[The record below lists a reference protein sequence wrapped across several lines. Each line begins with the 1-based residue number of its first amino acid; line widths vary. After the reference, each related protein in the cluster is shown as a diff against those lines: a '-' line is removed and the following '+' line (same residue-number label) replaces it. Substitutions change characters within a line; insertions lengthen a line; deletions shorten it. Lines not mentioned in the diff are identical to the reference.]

1 MSITIKYLNDNI
13 VIFCIMS
20 SNAKINESP
29 AHFMVLEAISRGM
42 DTIDKIV
49 TATKLNKDE
58 VNSVVNELVFQ
69 HLAFMVEKKR
79 FFGGKKVKVNI
90 TDTGKN
96 LLGIK
101 HQELKQ
107 DQQKLQQLYEDGDKQ
122 QLQTYMDSNRMWMPY
137 LLFSGLMDIIF
148 FTSMISFLGMA
159 MSPSES
165 AVVENTG
172 AESGSADS
180 GDSANTNPDGGDSSS
195 TTDNQDTGTTDMTDT
210 GDMSADMGFDGFDA
224 GGFDF

>member
-1 MSITIKYLNDNI
+1 MSG
-13 VIFCIMS
+13 S
-20 SNAKINESP
+20 PKINESP
-29 AHFMVLEAISRGM
+29 SHFMVLEAISRGM

-49 TATKLNKDE
+49 TSTKLNKDE
-58 VNSVVNELVFQ
+58 VNSIINELVSQ

-79 FFGGKKVKVNI
+79 FFGGKKVKINI
-90 TDTGKN
+90 TNTGKN

-101 HQELKQ
+101 HQELTQ

-137 LLFSGLMDIIF
+137 MLFSGLMNIIF
-148 FTSMISFLGMA
+148 FTSMISFLGMT

-172 AESGSADS
+172 AESGGVDS
-180 GDSANTNPDGGDSSS
+180 DSSANTDGGDSQ
-195 TTDNQDTGTTDMTDT
+195 TMNQDSGTADMTDT
-210 GDMSADMGFDGFDA
+210 GNMGTDMGFDGFDA

>member
-1 MSITIKYLNDNI
+1 MSGRP
-13 VIFCIMS
+13 
-20 SNAKINESP
+20 KINESP
-29 AHFMVLEAISRGM
+29 SHFMVLEAISRGM

-49 TATKLNKDE
+49 TSTKLNKDE
-58 VNSVVNELVFQ
+58 VNSIINELVSQ

-79 FFGGKKVKVNI
+79 FFGGKKVKINI
-90 TDTGKN
+90 TNTGKN

-101 HQELKQ
+101 HQELTQ

-137 LLFSGLMDIIF
+137 MLFSGLMNIVF
-148 FTSMISFLGMA
+148 FTSMISLLGMT

-172 AESGSADS
+172 AESGGVDS
-180 GDSANTNPDGGDSSS
+180 DSSANTDGGDSQ
-195 TTDNQDTGTTDMTDT
+195 TMNQDSGTADMTDT
-210 GDMSADMGFDGFDA
+210 GNMGTDMGFDGFDA

>member
-1 MSITIKYLNDNI
+1 
-13 VIFCIMS
+13 MS

-210 GDMSADMGFDGFDA
+210 GDMGADMGFDGFDA

>member
-1 MSITIKYLNDNI
+1 
-13 VIFCIMS
+13 MS
-20 SNAKINESP
+20 SNSKINESP

-58 VNSVVNELVFQ
+58 VNSIVNELAFQ

-79 FFGGKKVKVNI
+79 FFGGKKIKVNI

-101 HQELKQ
+101 YQELKQ

-122 QLQTYMDSNRMWMPY
+122 QLQTYMDSNRMWMPF
-137 LLFSGLMDIIF
+137 LLFSGLMDIVF
-148 FTSMISFLGMA
+148 FTSMISFLGMT

-165 AVVENTG
+165 AAVDNTG
-172 AESGSADS
+172 AESGGVGSE
-180 GDSANTNPDGGDSSS
+180 DSANTDGADSSS
-195 TTDNQDTGTTDMTDT
+195 TSDNQDTGTADMTDT
-210 GDMSADMGFDGFDA
+210 GDMGTDMGFDGFDA

>member
-1 MSITIKYLNDNI
+1 MSG
-13 VIFCIMS
+13 S
-20 SNAKINESP
+20 PKINESP
-29 AHFMVLEAISRGM
+29 SHFMVLEAISRGM

-58 VNSVVNELVFQ
+58 VNSIINELVFQ

-79 FFGGKKVKVNI
+79 FFGGKKVKINI
-90 TDTGKN
+90 TNTGKN

-101 HQELKQ
+101 HQELTQ

-137 LLFSGLMDIIF
+137 MLFSGLMNIVF
-148 FTSMISFLGMA
+148 FTSMISLLGMT

-172 AESGSADS
+172 AESGGVGSDS
-180 GDSANTNPDGGDSSS
+180 SANTDGGDSIQPRH
-195 TTDNQDTGTTDMTDT
+195 QDSGTADMTDT
-210 GDMSADMGFDGFDA
+210 GNMGTDMGFDGFDA

>member
-1 MSITIKYLNDNI
+1 MSG
-13 VIFCIMS
+13 S
-20 SNAKINESP
+20 PKINESP
-29 AHFMVLEAISRGM
+29 SHFMVLEAISRGM

-49 TATKLNKDE
+49 TSTKLNKDE
-58 VNSVVNELVFQ
+58 VNSIINELVFQ
-69 HLAFMVEKKR
+69 HLALMVEKKR
-79 FFGGKKVKVNI
+79 FFGGKKVKINVTN
-90 TDTGKN
+90 TGKN

-101 HQELKQ
+101 HQEITQ

-137 LLFSGLMDIIF
+137 MLFSGLMNIIF
-148 FTSMISFLGMA
+148 FTSMISFLGMT

-172 AESGSADS
+172 AESGGVGSDS
-180 GDSANTNPDGGDSSS
+180 SANTDGGDSSS
-195 TTDNQDTGTTDMTDT
+195 TTDNQDSGSADMTDT
-210 GDMSADMGFDGFDA
+210 GDMGTDMGFDGFDA

>member
-1 MSITIKYLNDNI
+1 MSG
-13 VIFCIMS
+13 S
-20 SNAKINESP
+20 PKINESP
-29 AHFMVLEAISRGM
+29 SHFMVLEAISRGM

-49 TATKLNKDE
+49 TSTKLNKDE
-58 VNSVVNELVFQ
+58 VNSIINELAFQ

-79 FFGGKKVKVNI
+79 FFGGKKVKINI
-90 TDTGKN
+90 TNTGKN

-101 HQELKQ
+101 HQELTQ

-137 LLFSGLMDIIF
+137 MLFSGLMNIVF
-148 FTSMISFLGMA
+148 FTSMISFLGMT

-172 AESGSADS
+172 AESGDVGTDS
-180 GDSANTNPDGGDSSS
+180 SANTDGGDSQ
-195 TTDNQDTGTTDMTDT
+195 TMNQDSGTADMTDT
-210 GDMSADMGFDGFDA
+210 GDMGTDMGFDGFDA

>member
-1 MSITIKYLNDNI
+1 MSG
-13 VIFCIMS
+13 S
-20 SNAKINESP
+20 PKINESP
-29 AHFMVLEAISRGM
+29 SHFMVLEAISRGM

-49 TATKLNKDE
+49 TSTKLNKDE
-58 VNSVVNELVFQ
+58 VNSIINELVFQ
-69 HLAFMVEKKR
+69 HLALTVEKKR
-79 FFGGKKVKVNI
+79 FFGGKKVKINI
-90 TDTGKN
+90 TNTGKN

-101 HQELKQ
+101 HQELTQ

-137 LLFSGLMDIIF
+137 MLFSGLMNIVF
-148 FTSMISFLGMA
+148 FTSMISLLGMT

-172 AESGSADS
+172 AESGGVDS
-180 GDSANTNPDGGDSSS
+180 DSSANTDGGDSQ
-195 TTDNQDTGTTDMTDT
+195 TMNQDSGTADMTDT
-210 GDMSADMGFDGFDA
+210 GNMGTDMGFDGFDA